1 MPTVRR
7 DAQTQIADGG
17 SYAGGT
23 LRKNAKVTT
32 TDNTATVILSIPVA
46 VGDVFSVLGQVDGKL
61 GAATGA
67 SVTFVSG
74 AARRQSAGNVAL
86 IGTPTA
92 TIQEDAT
99 NAPAASWVANTTDQT
114 LELKV
119 TGNTSETWIWEGTF
133 FITKL

>member
-1 MPTVRR
+1 MTVYR
-7 DAQTQIADGG
+7 DTQIQIADGG

-23 LRKNAKVTT
+23 TRKNVKITT

-46 VGDVFSVLGQVDGKL
+46 EGEVYSVMGQIVGKL
-61 GAATGA
+61 GSATGA
-67 SVTFVSG
+67 SCTFVSG
-74 AARRQSAGNVAL
+74 AARRQASGNVAL

-92 TIQEDAT
+92 TVQEDAS
-99 NAPAASWVANTTDQT
+99 NAPGASWNANTSAQT

-119 TGNTSETWIWEGTF
+119 TGNNSETWTWEGAV